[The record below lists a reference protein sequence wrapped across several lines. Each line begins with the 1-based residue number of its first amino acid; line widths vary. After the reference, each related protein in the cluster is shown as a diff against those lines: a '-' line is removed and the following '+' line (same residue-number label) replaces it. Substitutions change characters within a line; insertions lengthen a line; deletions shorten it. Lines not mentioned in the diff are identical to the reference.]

1 LFAPSRG
8 TGKNPILRLVIG
20 APQTPFP
27 QDLGNGCID
36 RNRLSR
42 SFCLAA
48 FDSLF
53 DDIAGQAKFEVL
65 EIDRRSALY
74 G

>member
-8 TGKNPILRLVIG
+8 AGENPILRLVVG
-20 APQTPFP
+20 APLTPFP
-27 QDLGNGCID
+27 QDFGNGSID

-42 SFCLAA
+42 SFRLAA